1 MFCGVLGFYQIK
13 IKKLKKIY
21 RPKGVLSRSALGRC

>member
-1 MFCGVLGFYQIK
+1 MIDGLDVFMIFHGIYVFFKIK

-21 RPKGVLSRSALGRC
+21 CL